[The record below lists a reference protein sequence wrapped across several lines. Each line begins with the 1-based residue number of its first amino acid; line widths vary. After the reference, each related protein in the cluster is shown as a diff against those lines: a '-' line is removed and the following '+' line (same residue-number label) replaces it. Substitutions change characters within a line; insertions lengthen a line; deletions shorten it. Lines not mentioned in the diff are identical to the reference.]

1 MSLADVIARMP
12 LAVTS
17 VTPGYTTDVTGE
29 NQTNQEGHTGYIGYT
44 EKNPIDY
51 DEAERQAIQWEAEQP
66 PDPDPS
72 GTAGVPWPDDGPARF
87 LLSVIR
93 NDLGLRV
100 WLDDAGRLHI
110 PGLTD
115 PRDREIVARYRDA
128 LVALLKEEGHDD

>member
-1 MSLADVIARMP
+1 MNFVNFVPAS
-12 LAVTS
+12 
-17 VTPGYTTDVTGE
+17 
-29 NQTNQEGHTGYIGYT
+29 
-44 EKNPIDY
+44 NPAHALCDDY
-51 DEAERQAIQWEAEQP
+51 DEAERQAIQWEAEQT

-87 LLSVIR
+87 LSSVIR